1 MLALALIVVGLVA
14 LIYLL
19 FFALRW
25 KGWMLMAAGF
35 VTALGVMWFWEDLPK
50 AKSQKQRGQLDNQNG
65 SVPSPGTSAGR
76 GPGAA
81 Q

>member
-1 MLALALIVVGLVA
+1 
-14 LIYLL
+14 
-19 FFALRW
+19 
-25 KGWMLMAAGF
+25 MLMAAGF
-35 VTALGVMWFWEDLPK
+35 VTALGVMWFWEDIPK